1 LDRRDEIIDDVAYG
15 RLTPEAAEAE
25 AARLGLEPFERTPD
39 PAEFDP
45 MAEVNWTLPMA
56 MAWIAQRTPEA
67 VRDAWDKYAGKC
79 WFWRWRQWR
88 VGPDGPI
95 NEGWFLEQRSTPT
108 STGLELLEVLSR
120 LEDEGGQAPL
130 MTAKEAR
137 DALWDALGAGML
149 PATGMPRRGGRSTI
163 PAGEWAELLP
173 VHSDHRDEVGV
184 GGARLD
190 YAEPWVPSA
199 AVRHLW
205 GPRQTPLALP
215 PPSPPLGDGYM
226 PLFDAAHWIASR
238 GGTITIDAND
248 ESVWRAA
255 FGLLLG
261 ALASEKVRVVGVRAG
276 LTEPMPGHLFAGIRV
291 DYPYTAPSLD
301 LILSE
306 TAYLRSYPF
315 VDDEHWRK
323 GFDDALVSRHKD
335 HWKQIMVEKGDIR
348 ARWPF
353 EIGDDPDAGTETGY
367 PGRPAKAKHLI
378 DAEFARRADEGILG
392 ITLKDEA
399 EALYAWLTANHPNV
413 ARPTVPTIE
422 NNIRSTYRQRRW
434 PTK

>member
-1 LDRRDEIIDDVAYG
+1 MTGLDRRDEIIDDVAYG

-149 PATGMPRRGGRSTI
+149 PATGMPRKAEGAPFRPANGRNSCQCTATIAMRWAWVARASTMQNRGC
-163 PAGEWAELLP
+163 
-173 VHSDHRDEVGV
+173 H
-184 GGARLD
+184 
-190 YAEPWVPSA
+190 
-199 AVRHLW
+199 
-205 GPRQTPLALP
+205 PRQSVTFGDRDRRRWLFRPQAPHWGTAICRCSTQLTGSRHGVERSLLMPMTKVFGGQRLACC
-215 PPSPPLGDGYM
+215 S
-226 PLFDAAHWIASR
+226 AHWHQRKFGS
-238 GGTITIDAND
+238 
-248 ESVWRAA
+248 SA
-255 FGLLLG
+255 FGL
-261 ALASEKVRVVGVRAG
+261 A
-276 LTEPMPGHLFAGIRV
+276 
-291 DYPYTAPSLD
+291 
-301 LILSE
+301 
-306 TAYLRSYPF
+306 
-315 VDDEHWRK
+315 
-323 GFDDALVSRHKD
+323 
-335 HWKQIMVEKGDIR
+335 
-348 ARWPF
+348 
-353 EIGDDPDAGTETGY
+353 
-367 PGRPAKAKHLI
+367 
-378 DAEFARRADEGILG
+378 
-392 ITLKDEA
+392 
-399 EALYAWLTANHPNV
+399 
-413 ARPTVPTIE
+413 
-422 NNIRSTYRQRRW
+422 
-434 PTK
+434 